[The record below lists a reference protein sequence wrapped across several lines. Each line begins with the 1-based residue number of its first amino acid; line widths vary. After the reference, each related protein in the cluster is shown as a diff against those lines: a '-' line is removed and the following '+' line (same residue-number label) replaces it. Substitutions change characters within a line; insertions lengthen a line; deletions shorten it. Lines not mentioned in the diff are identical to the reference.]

1 LNKPKDISLQAI
13 CSTGLHHTA
22 YRFFYFSF
30 LNPTTTTLETA
41 KQKIGLTGA
50 IAVIAACM
58 IGTGVFTS
66 LGYQVYNGQF
76 GIKSN
81 FAIILLWATGGLV
94 ALCGARVYAE
104 LAQRI
109 PGSGGEYNY
118 LSNIYHPAVGFL
130 SGWVS
135 ATIGFA
141 APIALSAMAF
151 GVYFAKIVPGIYPM
165 IPALIVVITA
175 MIVNFRGLS
184 LSETVQKSATYL
196 NLALIIVL
204 IFCGLFI
211 AGNVDHFSF
220 SIGLADWKD
229 VFSSSFAISLV
240 YVSYA
245 FSGWNAVTYVAGDV
259 KDPEKNVPKSLVWS
273 VILVATLYIM
283 LNFVFLYRV
292 PMPEL
297 AGQVEVG
304 AIAAKAI
311 FGEVG
316 EKLVSGLICLGLL
329 ASVLAMT
336 IAGPRLTEK
345 MGQDIKGLGFLT
357 KKNKKGAP
365 IVAIALQ
372 TSIAILLVLTDSF
385 SAVLRYVGFTLALFT
400 LLTVSGLFIVRFVKT
415 QKFDS
420 SFKGANITIVA
431 AVIFIILELW
441 MLYYMLTEKPQES
454 IPGLI
459 TIFIGLTVY
468 LTVRF
473 EEMNGELKKLQTEV
487 TDLRKE
493 VEDKE

>member
-1 LNKPKDISLQAI
+1 M
-13 CSTGLHHTA
+13 
-22 YRFFYFSF
+22 
-30 LNPTTTTLETA
+30 ETA

-66 LGYQVYNGQF
+66 LGYQVYNEEWNAGM
-76 GIKSN
+76 KSN
-81 FAIILLWATGGLV
+81 FAILLLWAVGGFV

-104 LAQRI
+104 LSVRI

-118 LSNIYHPAVGFL
+118 LGKIYHPSVGFL

-151 GVYFAKIVPGIYPM
+151 GGYFSKIFPGVYPM
-165 IPALIVVITA
+165 IPALVIVVGA
-175 MIVNFRGLS
+175 MLVNLMGLS
-184 LSETVQKSATYL
+184 LSELVQKGTTYL
-196 NLALIIVL
+196 NLFLIIVL
-204 IFCGLFI
+204 IGCGIFI
-211 AGNVDHFSF
+211 AGSADHFTISVAA
-220 SIGLADWKD
+220 ADWKD
-229 VFSSSFAISLV
+229 VFSSSFAVSLV

-311 FGEVG
+311 FGNIG
-316 EKLVSGLICLGLL
+316 EILVSGLICLGLF

-345 MGQDIKGLGFLT
+345 MGQDIKGLRFLAY
-357 KKNKKGAP
+357 KNKNAAP

-372 TSIAILLVLTDSF
+372 TVIAIILVLTNSF
-385 SAVLRYVGFTLALFT
+385 DAVLRYVGFTLAIFT
-400 LLTVSGLFIVRFVKT
+400 TLTVFGLFVLRFIKKE
-415 QKFDS
+415 QS
-420 SFKGANITIVA
+420 ENIPGQSIIPIIA
-431 AVIFIILELW
+431 AVIFILLELW
-441 MLYYMLTEKPQES
+441 MVYHMLTTKTTES
-454 IPGLI
+454 VAGLG
-459 TIFIGLTVY
+459 TILVGLVVY
-468 LTVRF
+468 FLLRNKK
-473 EEMNGELKKLQTEV
+473 EE
-487 TDLRKE
+487 
-493 VEDKE
+493 

>member
-1 LNKPKDISLQAI
+1 M
-13 CSTGLHHTA
+13 
-22 YRFFYFSF
+22 
-30 LNPTTTTLETA
+30 ETA

-66 LGYQVYNGQF
+66 LGYQVFNGEY

-81 FAIILLWATGGLV
+81 FAILVLWATGGLV

-104 LAQRI
+104 LAKRI

-118 LSNIYHPAVGFL
+118 LSRIYHPAVGFL

-141 APIALSAMAF
+141 APIALSSMAF
-151 GVYFAKIVPGIYPM
+151 GGYFAKIVPFVHPM
-165 IPALIVVITA
+165 IPALIVALGA
-175 MIVNFRGLS
+175 MFVNFMGLS
-184 LSETVQKSATYL
+184 LSEMVQKGTTYL
-196 NLALIIVL
+196 NLTLIVIL
-204 IFCGLFI
+204 IFCGIFI
-211 AGNVDHFSF
+211 AGNVEHFTF
-220 SIGLADWKD
+220 SITNADWRD
-229 VFSSSFAISLV
+229 VFSNSFAVSLV

-259 KDPEKNVPKSLVWS
+259 KDPERNVPRSLVWS
-273 VILVATLYIM
+273 VILVATLYVM

-292 PMPEL
+292 PHEAL

-304 AIAAKAI
+304 AIAAQAI

-357 KKNKKGAP
+357 KKNSKGAP
-365 IVAIALQ
+365 IVAIAIQ
-372 TSIAILLVLTDSF
+372 TSIAVLLVLTNSF
-385 SAVLRYVGFTLALFT
+385 GAVLRYVGFTLALFT
-400 LLTVSGLFIVRFVKT
+400 LLTVSGLFVVRFIKK
-415 QKFDS
+415 QKFDA

-431 AVIFIILELW
+431 AVIFIILEIW
-441 MLYYMLTEKPQES
+441 MLYYMLTDKPEEAIS
-454 IPGLI
+454 GLI
-459 TIFIGLTVY
+459 TVFIGLTVY
-468 LTVRF
+468 LAVRF
-473 EEMNGELKKLQTEV
+473 EELNGKLEKLQTE
-487 TDLRKE
+487 LEELKKKE
-493 VEDKE
+493 EE